1 MERTFAFFIYSWGS
15 WVRLESQIN
24 IDYTGDIITTAH
36 YESRL
41 FAQKDVFEMAFISV
55 NRLRISTVTQNN
67 FQNIVNLYI
76 WFF

>member
-1 MERTFAFFIYSWGS
+1 M
-15 WVRLESQIN
+15 RLESQIN

-55 NRLRISTVTQNN
+55 NRLRISTVTQHN
-67 FQNIVNLYI
+67 FKDIADYKFTFSNQPILRYLNENIKDR
-76 WFF
+76 